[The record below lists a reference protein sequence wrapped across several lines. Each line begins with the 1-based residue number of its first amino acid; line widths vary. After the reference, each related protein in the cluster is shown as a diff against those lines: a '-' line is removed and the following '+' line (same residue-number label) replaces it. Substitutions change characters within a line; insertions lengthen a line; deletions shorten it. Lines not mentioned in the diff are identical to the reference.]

1 MATYTDSLGFNKG
14 DAGFHV
20 AGLNKI
26 SRVEVVLD
34 FAKITAARAA
44 ASATALTSGDVI
56 EAIPLPAKSLVMA
69 VGLDVT
75 TAEGGTLTIDVG
87 DGTDPDGFLDGV
99 NANTAASYQ
108 SGNNLTLTSG
118 TPNAVEGTPYAYG
131 LGKYYSAADTLDLKI
146 VNAADVAVMRLWA
159 LVVDCA

>member
-14 DAGFHV
+14 DAGFHA
-20 AGLNKI
+20 AGLHKVN
-26 SRVEVVLD
+26 RVEVVLD
-34 FAKITAARAA
+34 FAKITAARLAA
-44 ASATALTSGDVI
+44 GATALTSADVI
-56 EAIPLPAKSLVMA
+56 EAIPLPAKSLVLR

-99 NANTAASYQ
+99 NANTVASYC
-108 SGNNLTLTSG
+108 SALALTEAA
-118 TPNAVEGTPYAYG
+118 PNTVTGYSN
-131 LGKYYSAADTLDLKI
+131 GKYYSAADTLDVVI

-159 LVVDCA
+159 LVLDCS